1 MELKGN
7 RRDPNERSDRR
18 RDMLK
23 KDRYDIVGDNLVIA
37 PPPKEKISYFMIY
50 GMQQLLFYVFD
61 KGN

>member
-7 RRDPNERSDRR
+7 RRDPEEISDRR

-23 KDRYDIVGDNLVIA
+23 RDRYDIVGDNLVIA
-37 PPPKEKISYFMIY
+37 PPKEKISYFMIY